1 MTKIHETM
9 KLSALLLSALAMITL
24 VACGTQAGVTSG
36 MTKDERKAYVA
47 NQVVS
52 NLDQQH
58 YTIEV
63 DAMKSLRGSLR
74 MLNDRYELTVKADTV
89 VSYLPYFGEVYK
101 AYPYMQQIGL
111 NFTGK
116 IYDYVASM
124 VKQGQFRISFKT
136 KTEEDTY
143 VYNID
148 VFDNG
153 KSDISVYGQFRDG
166 IFFSGQMKITY

>member
-1 MTKIHETM
+1 
-9 KLSALLLSALAMITL
+9 
-24 VACGTQAGVTSG
+24 
-36 MTKDERKAYVA
+36 
-47 NQVVS
+47 
-52 NLDQQH
+52 
-58 YTIEV
+58 
-63 DAMKSLRGSLR
+63 
-74 MLNDRYELTVKADTV
+74 
-89 VSYLPYFGEVYK
+89 
-101 AYPYMQQIGL
+101 MQQIGL

-116 IYDYVASM
+116 IYDYGASM

-166 IFFSGQMKITY
+166 ISYTGQMKITY